1 MKEHDDKKS
10 AAGPG
15 PGPITFH
22 PAEPGAPPMK
32 WTTELVL
39 FAIVMITLFFTC
51 DLVGDLGEKFVRAKI
66 KNDSQIAADTK
77 RIADVLERAFP
88 DHMAKGGRAPDYD
101 GMGALATKSAEHVF
115 RR

>member
-1 MKEHDDKKS
+1 MTEDGF
-10 AAGPG
+10 AEATAQPG
-15 PGPITFH
+15 P
-22 PAEPGAPPMK
+22 EPTVPMK

-39 FAIVMITLFFTC
+39 FAVVMITLFFTC
-51 DLVGDLGEKFVRAKI
+51 DLVLDLGEKFVRAKI

-77 RIADVLERAFP
+77 RIADLLEHAFP
-88 DHMAKGGRAPDYD
+88 DHMAKGGHAPDYD